1 MDSNRWNI
9 PSTAFSLEALDALVS
24 TLALLTVQ
32 ISTLVE
38 RISQT

>member
-9 PSTAFSLEALDALVS
+9 PSTAFSLEALVS